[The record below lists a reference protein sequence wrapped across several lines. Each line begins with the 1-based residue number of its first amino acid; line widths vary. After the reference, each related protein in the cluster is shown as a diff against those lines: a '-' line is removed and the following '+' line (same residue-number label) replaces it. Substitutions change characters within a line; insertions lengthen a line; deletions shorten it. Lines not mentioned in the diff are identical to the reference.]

1 MIKFKALVAMALAIL
16 MVAAIFVKAIP
27 PSPVGEIYK
36 LVLKD
41 SYKQGETVEIKIR
54 NDGQNNIY
62 FYGTSG
68 CSKFFMVLANDGTAL
83 GTAKPNQFC
92 TLAEVELEVKPG
104 ETKVI
109 GTWDQVVYGC
119 EADEV
124 CIGHNVAPGTYVIK
138 AEFSDK
144 PGNVGS
150 KFTITKSI
158 GIVSNNNVYEENIL
172 IVFWNWLMSLFK

>member
-41 SYKQGETVEIKIR
+41 SY
-54 NDGQNNIY
+54 Y